1 MKKNPDILSLEQW
14 KQLWNPIELDSID
27 DLDNDLDNE
36 LDGESSGSVSC
47 PSCDGD
53 GTITLDN
60 SYQDVHGAWQTD
72 EYDVECMY
80 CHGYGIIDLDSDDI
94 CDYTIEKLYNQ
105 QVKRDLE
112 AYKKYYEMVNS

>member
-14 KQLWNPIELDSID
+14 KQLWNQIELESALDSVD
-27 DLDNDLDNE
+27 E
-36 LDGESSGSVSC
+36 LDDESSGSVSC

-53 GTITLDN
+53 GTITLDH

-94 CDYTIEKLYNQ
+94 CDDTIEKLYNQ

-112 AYKKYYEMVNS
+112 AYKKYYEMVNK

>member
-14 KQLWNPIELDSID
+14 KDLWNPLELDSVD
-27 DLDNDLDNE
+27 E

-53 GTITLDN
+53 GNITLDH

-94 CDYTIEKLYNQ
+94 CDDTIEKLYNQ

-112 AYKKYYEMVNS
+112 AYKKYYEMVNK

>member
-27 DLDNDLDNE
+27 DLDNE

-53 GTITLDN
+53 GNITLDH
-60 SYQDVHGAWQTD
+60 SYQDVHGA
-72 EYDVECMY
+72 
-80 CHGYGIIDLDSDDI
+80 
-94 CDYTIEKLYNQ
+94 
-105 QVKRDLE
+105 
-112 AYKKYYEMVNS
+112 